1 VQIPRSCQC
10 LLMSATSSA
19 EVERLQKL
27 VLHNP
32 TTLNL
37 LGNDADASGA
47 AGPGPGSAAEI
58 EHFHIACDRCGSQP
72 SFSFLCTFFVATCF
86 LCASWSRHQSSPNSI
101 LLPESH
107 RRGTRIV

>member
-1 VQIPRSCQC
+1 MQIPRSCQC
-10 LLMSATSSA
+10 LLMSATSSE

-37 LGNDADASGA
+37 LGSDSDPNSA

-58 EHFHIACDRCGSQP
+58 DHYYVACDRHAS
-72 SFSFLCTFFVATCF
+72 VAMHALHFNCSAICSSGMRSNKQ
-86 LCASWSRHQSSPNSI
+86 LSRC
-101 LLPESH
+101 
-107 RRGTRIV
+107 V

>member
-1 VQIPRSCQC
+1 
-10 LLMSATSSA
+10 MSATSSE

-37 LGNDADASGA
+37 LGSDSDPSGA

-58 EHFHIACDRCGSQP
+58 DHYYIACDRH
-72 SFSFLCTFFVATCF
+72 A
-86 LCASWSRHQSSPNSI
+86 
-101 LLPESH
+101 LLPCMLYCPTVQHVADPGMRSNKQLS
-107 RRGTRIV
+107 RSV

>member
-1 VQIPRSCQC
+1 MWSNHCGLIGLLKDCFQPVHIVRCLPRGFEHRGRVQVPRSCQC
-10 LLMSATSSA
+10 LLMSATSSE

-37 LGNDADASGA
+37 LGSDADPSGA

-58 EHFHIACDRCGSQP
+58 AHFYIACNRCG
-72 SFSFLCTFFVATCF
+72 
-86 LCASWSRHQSSPNSI
+86 
-101 LLPESH
+101 LLPFAE
-107 RRGTRIV
+107 